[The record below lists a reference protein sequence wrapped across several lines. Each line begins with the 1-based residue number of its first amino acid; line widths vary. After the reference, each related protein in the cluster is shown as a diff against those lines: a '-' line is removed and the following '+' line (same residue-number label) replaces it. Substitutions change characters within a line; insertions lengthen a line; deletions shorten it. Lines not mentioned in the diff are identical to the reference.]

1 MTFGF
6 TMLLITQILLVIQT
20 GFLLWSMWSA
30 ARDVRLF
37 IQGKASAV
45 EVRRPVVSMFKSW
58 TTHLQSGVG
67 LWFSTLAKRSSAVMA
82 SLQAKG
88 LTTEQT
94 KHFQQWLTKT
104 NQKQLNELLEAILRD
119 SFFAKKLHLKRW
131 YRLTIMVGLWLIFQ
145 IVALVVLIVSHTN
158 FLTETLIAVSVIG
171 EFVFMFRSMSV
182 NDSFDFQ
189 GQYLEDGDRNKLV
202 LQFSQ
207 WPEELQV
214 VYQNVLWQNTL
225 VHNMPLNSIT
235 LLKTKISL
243 LSFLMLKL
251 VDFEDQ
257 EVAFRD
263 FLTIIRLHLGDGDLL
278 GEMQVLNE
286 FWMEGKLDYQTL
298 DDSLRQQIDTAL
310 DDLSVALDQSVIQ
323 LVVVTISAEESAHQS
338 VLLKADE
345 SKMSPDDL
353 KLYYQRKLD
362 QQEKLRDLESDND
375 KLSDKK
381 SQQLQTKV

>member
-6 TMLLITQILLVIQT
+6 AMLLITQILLVIQT

-67 LWFSTLAKRSSAVMA
+67 LWFSTLAKRSSGVMV

-88 LTTEQT
+88 LTAEQA
-94 KHFQQWLTKT
+94 KHLQQWLTKT

-119 SFFAKKLHLKRW
+119 SFFAKKLHLERW

-145 IVALVVLIVSHTN
+145 IVALVILIVSHTN
-158 FLTETLIAVSVIG
+158 LVTETLIAFSVLG
-171 EFVFMFRSMSV
+171 EFVVMFRSMSV
-182 NDSFDFQ
+182 NDSFNFQ
-189 GQYLEDGDRNKLV
+189 GQNLEDSDRNKLV

-207 WPEELQV
+207 WPEDLQA

-251 VDFEDQ
+251 VDFEGQ
-257 EVAFRD
+257 EAGLRD

-298 DDSLRQQIDTAL
+298 DDSLRRQIDMAL
-310 DDLSVALDQSVIQ
+310 DDLSVALDQSMIQ

-338 VLLKADE
+338 ILLESDK

-353 KLYYQRKLD
+353 NLYYQRKLD
-362 QQEKLRDLESDND
+362 QQEKLKDLESDND

-381 SQQLQTKV
+381 SK

>member
-6 TMLLITQILLVIQT
+6 IILVITQILLVIQT

-37 IQGKASAV
+37 IQGKALAV

-67 LWFSTLAKRSSAVMA
+67 LWFSTLSKRSSAVMA

-88 LTTEQT
+88 LTVEQAN
-94 KHFQQWLTKT
+94 HFQQWLTKT

-119 SFFAKKLHLKRW
+119 SFFAKKLHLERW

-145 IVALVVLIVSHTN
+145 IVALVILIVSHTN
-158 FLTETLIAVSVIG
+158 LLTETLIAFSVLG
-171 EFVFMFRSMSV
+171 EFVFMFWSMSV
-182 NDSFDFQ
+182 NDSFNFQ
-189 GQYLEDGDRNKLV
+189 GQDLEDIDRNKLV

-207 WPEELQV
+207 WPEDLQA
-214 VYQNVLWQNTL
+214 VYQNVLWQSTL

-251 VDFEDQ
+251 VDFEGR
-257 EVAFRD
+257 EAGLRD

-298 DDSLRQQIDTAL
+298 DGSLRQQIDVAL
-310 DDLSVALDQSVIQ
+310 DDLSVALDQSMIQ
-323 LVVVTISAEESAHQS
+323 LVAVTISAEESAHQS
-338 VLLKADE
+338 ILLKSDK

-353 KLYYQRKLD
+353 NLYYQRKLD
-362 QQEKLRDLESDND
+362 QQEKLKDLESDND

-381 SQQLQTKV
+381 SK

>member
-6 TMLLITQILLVIQT
+6 AMLLITQILLVIQT

-37 IQGKASAV
+37 IHGKASAV

-58 TTHLQSGVG
+58 TTHLKSGVG

-88 LTTEQT
+88 LTTEQA

-119 SFFAKKLHLKRW
+119 SFFAKKLHLERW

-145 IVALVVLIVSHTN
+145 IVSLVILIVSHTN
-158 FLTETLIAVSVIG
+158 LLTETLIALSVIG
-171 EFVFMFRSMSV
+171 ELVVMFRSMSV
-182 NDSFDFQ
+182 NDSFNFQ
-189 GQYLEDGDRNKLV
+189 GQTLEDIDRNKLV

-207 WPEELQV
+207 WPEELQA

-243 LSFLMLKL
+243 LAFLMLKL
-251 VDFEDQ
+251 VDFEGR
-257 EVAFRD
+257 EAGLRD
-263 FLTIIRLHLGDGDLL
+263 FVTIIRLHLGDGDLL

-286 FWMEGKLDYQTL
+286 FWMECKLDYQTL
-298 DDSLRQQIDTAL
+298 DDSLRRQIDVAL
-310 DDLSVALDQSVIQ
+310 DDLSFALDQSMIQ
-323 LVVVTISAEESAHQS
+323 LVAVTISAEESAHQS
-338 VLLKADE
+338 ILLKSDK

-353 KLYYQRKLD
+353 NLYYQRKLD

-375 KLSDKK
+375 KSSDKK
-381 SQQLQTKV
+381 SK

>member
-6 TMLLITQILLVIQT
+6 TMLLITQILLVVGT

-37 IQGKASAV
+37 IQGKALAV
-45 EVRRPVVSMFKSW
+45 EVRRPVVSVFKSW
-58 TTHLQSGVG
+58 TTHLQSGFG
-67 LWFSTLAKRSSAVMA
+67 LWFNTLAKRSPAVMA

-88 LTTEQT
+88 LTMDQA

-119 SFFAKKLHLKRW
+119 SFFAKKLHLERW

-145 IVALVVLIVSHTN
+145 IVALVILIISHTN
-158 FLTETLIAVSVIG
+158 LLTEILIAVSVIG
-171 EFVFMFRSMSV
+171 EFVVMFRSMSV
-182 NDSFDFQ
+182 NDSLNFQ
-189 GQYLEDGDRNKLV
+189 GQNLEDSDRNKLV
-202 LQFSQ
+202 LQFNQ
-207 WPEELQV
+207 WSEELQA
-214 VYQNVLWQNTL
+214 VYRNVLWQNTL
-225 VHNMPLNSIT
+225 VHNMSLNSIT

-251 VDFEDQ
+251 VDFEGQ
-257 EVAFRD
+257 EAGLHD

-286 FWMEGKLDYQTL
+286 FWMESKLDYQTL

-310 DDLSVALDQSVIQ
+310 DDLNAALDQSVVQ
-323 LVVVTISAEESAHQS
+323 LVAVTISAEESAQQN
-338 VLLKADE
+338 VLLKADK
-345 SKMSPDDL
+345 SKMSSEDL
-353 KLYYQRKLD
+353 NLYYQRKLD
-362 QQEKLRDLESDND
+362 QQEKLKDLENNND
-375 KLSDKK
+375 KSAKRNDN
-381 SQQLQTKV
+381 

>member
-6 TMLLITQILLVIQT
+6 AMLLITQILLVIQT

-37 IQGKASAV
+37 IQGKALAV

-67 LWFSTLAKRSSAVMA
+67 LWFSTIAKRSSAVMA

-88 LTTEQT
+88 LTAEQG

-104 NQKQLNELLEAILRD
+104 NQKQLNGLLEVILRD
-119 SFFAKKLHLKRW
+119 SFFAKKLHLESW

-145 IVALVVLIVSHTN
+145 IVALVILIVSHTN
-158 FLTETLIAVSVIG
+158 LLTETLIAFSVLG
-171 EFVFMFRSMSV
+171 EFVFMFWSMSV
-182 NDSFDFQ
+182 NDSFNFQ
-189 GQYLEDGDRNKLV
+189 GQDLEDIDRNKLV

-207 WPEELQV
+207 WPEELQA

-243 LSFLMLKL
+243 LAFLMLKL
-251 VDFEDQ
+251 VDFEGR
-257 EVAFRD
+257 EAGLRD
-263 FLTIIRLHLGDGDLL
+263 FSTIIRLHLGDGDLL

-298 DDSLRQQIDTAL
+298 DRSLRQQIDVAL
-310 DDLSVALDQSVIQ
+310 DDLSVALEQSMIQ
-323 LVVVTISAEESAHQS
+323 LVAVTISAEESAHQS
-338 VLLKADE
+338 ILLKSDK

-353 KLYYQRKLD
+353 NLYYQRKLD
-362 QQEKLRDLESDND
+362 QQEKLKDLESDND

-381 SQQLQTKV
+381 SK

>member
-30 ARDVRLF
+30 ARDVRSF
-37 IQGKASAV
+37 IQGKALAV

-67 LWFSTLAKRSSAVMA
+67 LWFNTLAKRSSAVMA

-119 SFFAKKLHLKRW
+119 SFFAKKLHLERW

-158 FLTETLIAVSVIG
+158 FLTDTLIAVSVIG

-310 DDLSVALDQSVIQ
+310 DDLSAALDQSVIQ
-323 LVVVTISAEESAHQS
+323 LVAVTISAEESAHQS
-338 VLLKADE
+338 VLLKADK

-375 KLSDKK
+375 KSSDKK
-381 SQQLQTKV
+381 SK

>member
-235 LLKTKISL
+235 LLKTKVSL

-251 VDFEDQ
+251 VDFEGRQ
-257 EVAFRD
+257 AGLSD

-298 DDSLRQQIDTAL
+298 DDSLRRQIDMAL

-338 VLLKADE
+338 ILLKSDK
-345 SKMSPDDL
+345 SKMSLDDL
-353 KLYYQRKLD
+353 NLYYQRKLD

-375 KLSDKK
+375 KSSDKK
-381 SQQLQTKV
+381 SK

>member
-6 TMLLITQILLVIQT
+6 AMLLITQILLVIQT

-88 LTTEQT
+88 LTAEQT
-94 KHFQQWLTKT
+94 KYFQQWLTKT

-119 SFFAKKLHLKRW
+119 SFFAKKLHLERW

-145 IVALVVLIVSHTN
+145 IVALVILIVSHTN
-158 FLTETLIAVSVIG
+158 LLTETLIALSVIG
-171 EFVFMFRSMSV
+171 EFVVMFRSMSV
-182 NDSFDFQ
+182 NDSFNFQ
-189 GQYLEDGDRNKLV
+189 GQNLEDSDRNKLV

-251 VDFEDQ
+251 VDFEGR
-257 EVAFRD
+257 EAGLRD

-298 DDSLRQQIDTAL
+298 DDSLRRQIDMAL
-310 DDLSVALDQSVIQ
+310 DDLSVALDQSMIQ

-338 VLLKADE
+338 ILLESDK
-345 SKMSPDDL
+345 SKMSPNDL
-353 KLYYQRKLD
+353 NLYYQRKLD
-362 QQEKLRDLESDND
+362 QQEKLKDLESDND

-381 SQQLQTKV
+381 SK

>member
-6 TMLLITQILLVIQT
+6 AMLLITQILLVIQT

-88 LTTEQT
+88 LTTEQA

-104 NQKQLNELLEAILRD
+104 NQNQLNELLEAILRN
-119 SFFAKKLHLKRW
+119 SFFAKKLHLERW
-131 YRLTIMVGLWLIFQ
+131 YQLTIMVGLWLIFQ
-145 IVALVVLIVSHTN
+145 IVALVILIVSHTN
-158 FLTETLIAVSVIG
+158 LLTETLIALSVLG
-171 EFVFMFRSMSV
+171 EFVVMFRSMSV
-182 NDSFDFQ
+182 NDSFNFQ
-189 GQYLEDGDRNKLV
+189 GQNLEDIDRNKLV

-207 WPEELQV
+207 WSEELQA

-251 VDFEDQ
+251 VDFEGR
-257 EVAFRD
+257 EAGLRD
-263 FLTIIRLHLGDGDLL
+263 FLIIIRLHLGDGDLL

-298 DDSLRQQIDTAL
+298 DDSLRRQIDMAL
-310 DDLSVALDQSVIQ
+310 DDLSFALDQSMIQ
-323 LVVVTISAEESAHQS
+323 LVAVTISAEESAHQS
-338 VLLKADE
+338 ILLKSDK
-345 SKMSPDDL
+345 SKMSSDDL
-353 KLYYQRKLD
+353 NLYYQRKLD

-375 KLSDKK
+375 TSSDKK
-381 SQQLQTKV
+381 SK

>member
-6 TMLLITQILLVIQT
+6 IMLLITQILLVIQT

-58 TTHLQSGVG
+58 TTRLQSGVG

-88 LTTEQT
+88 LTAEQG

-104 NQKQLNELLEAILRD
+104 NQKQLNELLEVILRD
-119 SFFAKKLHLKRW
+119 SFFAKTLYLERW

-145 IVALVVLIVSHTN
+145 IVALVILIVSHTN
-158 FLTETLIAVSVIG
+158 LLTETLIAFSVLG
-171 EFVFMFRSMSV
+171 EFVFMFWSMSV
-182 NDSFDFQ
+182 NDSFNFQ
-189 GQYLEDGDRNKLV
+189 GQDLEDIDRNKLV

-207 WPEELQV
+207 WPEDLQA

-243 LSFLMLKL
+243 LAFLMLKL
-251 VDFEDQ
+251 VDFEGR
-257 EVAFRD
+257 EAGLRD
-263 FLTIIRLHLGDGDLL
+263 FMTIIRLHLGDGDLL

-298 DDSLRQQIDTAL
+298 DRSLRQQIDVAL
-310 DDLSVALDQSVIQ
+310 DDLSVALDQSMIQ
-323 LVVVTISAEESAHQS
+323 LVAVTISAEESAHQS
-338 VLLKADE
+338 ILLKSDK

-353 KLYYQRKLD
+353 NLYYQRKLD
-362 QQEKLRDLESDND
+362 QQEKLKDLESDND

-381 SQQLQTKV
+381 SK